1 MPSPGTLRLLLVMS
15 VAVEAASGADS
26 LSIPSILD
34 SYARDYERVVS
45 ARLSTLHWGR
55 EVSIWINRDADRYR
69 QGVRQGAAER
79 AGEEIGAYA
88 AYADGTV
95 LVKEQRVT
103 GGGGGAGW
111 SIMIRDRAKASPI
124 GGPWRYIEVD
134 ADRRVLLDGTGADP
148 QVAARC
154 AICHQQISARD
165 FLFHN
170 FADQADQPGQAG
182 AAP

>member
-1 MPSPGTLRLLLVMS
+1 MPSSATSRLLLLLA
-15 VAVEAASGADS
+15 VAVKAAIGAEAP

-34 SYARDYERVVS
+34 TYAAGYQQVAS

-55 EVSIWINRDADRYR
+55 EVSIWINRDAGRYR

-79 AGEEIGAYA
+79 AGEEAGAFA
-88 AYADGTV
+88 KYADGTV
-95 LVKEQRVT
+95 LVKEQRLT
-103 GGGGGAGW
+103 GGGSGAGW
-111 SIMIRDRAKASPI
+111 SIMIRDSSKAAPF

-170 FADQADQPGQAG
+170 FADQAPG
-182 AAP
+182 AP